1 MALFTQ
7 RPYSDPLQVEGDLD
21 RNLSMQ
27 NALDAFMDGLSGQ
40 DRQSLERVA
49 LTVVEVTSTIP
60 PHPWAGHR
68 HHEMHYSASLLKVAA
83 MYTAF
88 DLLAAAKQLIVERRP
103 HSADEFFAF
112 LHSDFDDVIRQA
124 TPQRIKTAPNVTN
137 VHILPSYDTVLR
149 PDVNASTG
157 FPRGV
162 GFDPTYLTR
171 MTEMITISDDIA
183 ARDCIH
189 GLGYGLVAARIAD
202 DGFFDES
209 TGAGLWLAGDYT
221 GLWPSV
227 AIPVVNDVTSAQ
239 ATTTIDMARIYALMF
254 DGILVSVDDSVAML
268 ALLARAGSWFH
279 FTNPHVW
286 PRNGID
292 VTRSKVGV
300 GPLKPTAAGI
310 EQVVSEGITAHDASG
325 ERDFVVIWQNLKGAT
340 SFTNLSLVGRMI
352 EATIRGFTP

>member
-1 MALFTQ
+1 MALFSQ
-7 RPYSDPLQVEGDLD
+7 RPYADPLQAEGDLN

-27 NALDAFMDGLSGQ
+27 NALNAFMDGLSGQ

-88 DLLAAAKQLIVERRP
+88 DLVAAAKQLIVERRP

-112 LHSDFDDVIRQA
+112 LHSDFDATIRQA

-137 VHILPSYDTVLR
+137 VHILPSYDIVMK
-149 PDVNASTG
+149 PDINPSTG

-162 GFDPTYLTR
+162 GFDPSYLTKL
-171 MTEMITISDDIA
+171 TEMIRISDDAA

-189 GLGYGLVAARIAD
+189 GLGYGLIAGRIAD
-202 DGFFDES
+202 DGFFNDS
-209 TGAGLWLAGDYT
+209 TATGLWLAGDYT
-221 GLWPSV
+221 GAWPAV
-227 AIPVVNDVTSAQ
+227 VVPVVNDVTSAQ
-239 ATTTIDMARIYALMF
+239 ATTTIDLARLYALMF
-254 DGILVSVDDSVAML
+254 DEILVTVDDSDAML
-268 ALLARAGSWFH
+268 ALLAQAGSWFH
-279 FTNPHVW
+279 FTNPPVW
-286 PRNGID
+286 PRSGID

-300 GPLKPTAAGI
+300 GPLKPTAAGV
-310 EQVVSEGITAHDASG
+310 EQVVSEGITVHDATG
-325 ERDFVVIWQNLKGAT
+325 ERDYVVIWQNLKGAT
-340 SFTNLSLVGRMI
+340 SFANLSLVGRMI
-352 EATIRGFTP
+352 ETTIRGFTP